1 MIRGTWVIA
10 KKNMALQLDFPDT
23 DYHSNAY
30 LFDFSQLISTFQ
42 ESTYS
47 SIR

>member
-1 MIRGTWVIA
+1 MIRGTRVIA
-10 KKNMALQLDFPDT
+10 TRNMALELDFPGT